1 MPMES
6 SLLTR
11 VITPLAIG
19 FIMFGMGLSLTLNDF
34 KRVWK
39 EPKAVCTGIVLQ
51 IVGLPTLGFAL
62 VWFLD
67 LSPVTATSVMILSA
81 CPGGA
86 ITNLVTF
93 ISKGDAA
100 LSVSLTAVNSLITV
114 VTIPIVVTFSLAHF
128 MGHDIASQVDS
139 LTLSLGIIVITIPP
153 ILLGMLTKI
162 KAPDFA
168 ARSDSWVKRGTIVF
182 LVLLASFAI
191 HGEKQMFMDN
201 HKELLSL
208 ALGLCLSSLLMGAVV
223 SRLLGFPRKHILTL
237 AIEVGLHNSAMGIV
251 IAISFLQINSLA
263 VFSAFY
269 LVIEYILSGILMSL
283 MNSPFGVKFLG
294 ELNLVPVGSNG
305 DEKI

>member
-1 MPMES
+1 MES
-6 SLLTR
+6 SMLTR
-11 VITPLAIG
+11 VITPLVIA

-51 IVGLPTLGFAL
+51 IFGLPILGFTFIY
-62 VWFLD
+62 FLD
-67 LSPVTATSVMILSA
+67 LSPVTATAVMILSA

-93 ISKGDAA
+93 VSKGDAA

-114 VTIPIVVTFSLAHF
+114 ITIPLVVTFSLTHF
-128 MGHDIASQVDS
+128 MGQAIASQVDS

-153 ILLGMLTKI
+153 IILGMLIRI

-168 ARSDSWVKRGTIVF
+168 GKSDSWVKKGTIIF

-191 HGEKQMFMDN
+191 HGEKQVFLDN
-201 HKELLSL
+201 YKELLSI
-208 ALGLCLSSLLMGAVV
+208 ALGLCFLSLFMGAVV
-223 SRLLGFPRKHILTL
+223 SRLLRFPRKQILTL

-251 IAISFLQINSLA
+251 VAISFLQINALA

-269 LVIEYILSGILMSL
+269 LIVEYVLSGVLMGF
-283 MNSPFGVKFLG
+283 MNSPFGVKVLG
-294 ELNLVPVGSNG
+294 DFTLVSFDNNG
-305 DEKI
+305 DEKME